1 LISDFALRGLP
12 IDNQPSKVKLEM
24 TGISKHFG
32 PVQALQD
39 VSLTVR
45 TGTVHALVGENGAGK
60 STLMKILAGVYQP
73 DTGTIEMHGRRQSF
87 VNPAQALEAGISM
100 IYQELDLAEHLT
112 VAENIFLGAEPKG
125 ALPFTVSHKR
135 MIAQAAELARR
146 FGFDLD
152 PAAKVED
159 LATGD
164 CQIVEILK
172 ALRHHASILVMDEPT
187 SSLSEREARRLFQV
201 VRRLRAEGLALI
213 YISHRLEEIIDL
225 ADEVSVLRDGVLV
238 HSAAAA
244 TLDIPRIVHHMVGRE
259 LTDFFPARD
268 AAIGAVLL
276 QVRGLASEDVRDIS
290 FEVRRGE
297 VVGMAGLVGAGRTEV
312 ARVLFGVDKRAAGQV
327 VLDGR
332 ELNLGSPADAIAS
345 GIALL
350 TEDRKRTGLCVEL
363 PCSWNITL
371 PNLAHIGFTPFI
383 RPARESRIAQDAGAR
398 IAVKWSSPQA
408 LASSLSGGN
417 QQKLLI
423 ARWLL
428 ADSRFLIFDEP
439 TRGIDVGA
447 KAEVYGLLNR
457 LAEEGKAILFI
468 SSELPE
474 LFGIADRI
482 LVMRR
487 GRLVGDLVTKQTT
500 PEQVMHL
507 AAVEETPRG
516 AEAESPKSEIRNP
529 KQIQS
534 PKHQ

>member
-1 LISDFALRGLP
+1 MIAAQPEIAPAHSIALR
-12 IDNQPSKVKLEM
+12 M
-24 TGISKHFG
+24 TGISKRFG
-32 PVQALQD
+32 PVQALRD
-39 VSLTVR
+39 VSLSVR
-45 TGTVHALVGENGAGK
+45 AGTVHALVGENGAGK

-73 DTGTIEMHGRRQSF
+73 DAGTIEIGGRRQCF

-125 ALPFTVSHKR
+125 PLPFTVSHKR
-135 MIAQAAELARR
+135 MAAQAAELARR
-146 FGFDLD
+146 FSFEID

-172 ALRHHASILVMDEPT
+172 ALRHNASILVMDEPT
-187 SSLSEREARRLFQV
+187 SSLSEREAKRLFEV
-201 VRRLRAEGLALI
+201 VRRLRSEGLAI
-213 YISHRLEEIIDL
+213 VYISHRLDEIIDL
-225 ADEVSVLRDGVLV
+225 ADEVSVLRDGFLV
-238 HSAAAA
+238 HCEHAAK
-244 TLDIPRIVHHMVGRE
+244 LDIAKIVHYMVGRE
-259 LTDFFPARD
+259 LTDFFPTRAVQ
-268 AAIGAVLL
+268 IGEVLM
-276 QVRGLASEDVRDIS
+276 QVQGLSSEAGIRDIS

-297 VVGMAGLVGAGRTEV
+297 IVGMAGLVGAGRTEV
-312 ARVLFGVDKRAAGQV
+312 ARAIFGVDKKTAGQV
-327 VLDGR
+327 ILEGR
-332 ELNLGSPADAIAS
+332 ELNIGSPADAIAN

-350 TEDRKRTGLCVEL
+350 TEDRKRTGLCIEL

-371 PNLAHIGFTPFI
+371 PNLGHIGFKPFI
-383 RPARESRIAQDAGAR
+383 KPSRENRIAQEAGSRMA
-398 IAVKWSSPQA
+398 IKWSSPQA

-428 ADSRFLIFDEP
+428 ANSRFMIFDEP

-447 KAEVYGLLNR
+447 KTEVYGLLNK

-487 GRLVGDLVTKQTT
+487 GKLVGNLVTKQTT
-500 PEQVMHL
+500 PEEVMHL
-507 AAVEETPRG
+507 AAV
-516 AEAESPKSEIRNP
+516 AERTL
-529 KQIQS
+529 
-534 PKHQ
+534 